1 MKKATGLPHRGW
13 ASMLVYLYDVF
24 SGGGRQSLSIEG
36 LERLFSTQSHSP
48 LLKRRRA
55 RVILSRVRFLSL
67 LCVFAFPLGYLLD
80 ILTFDS
86 ESYHTLGITRG
97 LISVLFLAL
106 YFGIGNGETLRD
118 AYRALGIFFAILLAF
133 QAMYQPLLDV
143 MDIFGVTSLAA
154 AGYALFP
161 FLIFACIAA
170 FPLTVKEAVLT
181 LVLLFVIQMLIL
193 ILMPESANPQQ
204 RLGILLTLG
213 ATGFLCTFGAISQH
227 LYISLL
233 VDQASIDSLTGTYS
247 RNSGEEIIDVQ
258 FRISKRQN
266 TPFSIVFIDLD
277 NFKAINDRYGH
288 EAGDRVL
295 ATAASN
301 IRRNA
306 RGSDV
311 VIRWGGEE
319 FVILLP
325 NTDAAGAVK
334 SIRRLRNIGLGARP
348 DGQMVTASFGI
359 VDRQSVNV
367 ADWSAL
373 VDIADNQMY
382 DAKSRAGNDI
392 SVYIPMEERKSQS
405 DSKISAAAE

>member
-1 MKKATGLPHRGW
+1 
-13 ASMLVYLYDVF
+13 MLVYLYDVF

-67 LCVFAFPLGYLLD
+67 LCVLAFPLGYLLD

-193 ILMPESANPQQ
+193 ILMPEAANPQQ

-334 SIRRLRNIGLGARP
+334 SIRRLRNIGLGTRP

-382 DAKSRAGNDI
+382 DAKSRGGNDI
-392 SVYIPMEERKSQS
+392 AAYIPMGESKSQS
-405 DSKISAAAE
+405 DGQISAAAE